1 MDEKTELCPICR
13 LYIAETISSGNGEI
27 IRCECRDCG
36 SYTMA
41 RPEFHLCQGE
51 NYCDKKQVRKRS
63 AVMLERNLKGFN
75 DRVRIKVNGEGSLCF
90 EATGESI
97 SKNYPKTFQD
107 KLERGFTNI
116 VRGLKRPA
124 TVPFLLDN
132 IQHEKKSLLFIDDSY
147 ESEDDLLRYMVEE
160 GWLKETPSGDLR
172 KKYRATTKGMGL
184 FDSSKNGDESDKA
197 FLAMWFGV
205 ESNSSYREAVEK
217 GVSAAGYHL
226 QVVDQEEY
234 NGFIMD
240 KVVNLI
246 NDSAFVIADLSAAPE
261 VIEEEKVKNGV
272 RGGVYWEAGYAAG
285 QGKQVILT
293 CRDDE
298 DSKGRIHFDLQQ
310 HNQIR
315 WSVQDGKII
324 TTDGVGLAEAIEQR
338 VRATVGAKKN
348 LA

>member
-1 MDEKTELCPICR
+1 MDEKTEICPICR
-13 LYIAETISSGNGEI
+13 LYIAKTILLANGDLI
-27 IRCECRDCG
+27 KCECRDCG
-36 SYTMA
+36 SYIMS

-51 NYCDKKQVRKRS
+51 SYCDKKQVSRRS
-63 AVMLERNLKGFN
+63 AVMLERNLKGLN
-75 DRVRIKVNGEGSLCF
+75 DIVRIKVNEQGLFCF

-97 SKNYPKTFQD
+97 SKSYPTTFQD
-107 KLERGFTNI
+107 KLQRGFANI
-116 VRGLKRPA
+116 VRGLNRPA
-124 TVPFLLDN
+124 TVPFYLDN

-147 ESEDDLLRYMVEE
+147 ESVDDLLRYMVEE
-160 GWLKETPSGDLR
+160 GWLKEAASGDIR
-172 KKYRATTKGMGL
+172 KKYMATSKGMVL
-184 FDSSKNGDESDKA
+184 FDGNKNGNRSGNA

-205 ESNSSYREAVEK
+205 EGNELYREAVQK

-261 VIEEEKVKNGV
+261 IMEDRKVKNGV

-285 QGKQVILT
+285 QRKQVILT

-298 DSKGRIHFDLQQ
+298 ESMERIHFDLQQ

-315 WSVQDGKII
+315 WRIVGGKII

-338 VRATVGAKKN
+338 VRATVGAAKR
-348 LA
+348 